1 MKKAIVLLSGGMDSV
16 TALALA
22 TKENEE
28 VYALSFNYGQR
39 HSKELACASWQAE
52 YFAVKDHVLIVLD
65 MRSISCSSLLD
76 KAIDI
81 PKEEIDS
88 IPNTVVPGR
97 NMIFLSFAAAYAET
111 IRAEKIYLGVS
122 QVDFSGYVDC
132 REPFVRAIEK
142 AINEG
147 ITWCAEGQGM
157 IKVIAPFMHMSKVD
171 EIKLGIMLGVD
182 YSKTWT
188 CYTESEHACG
198 ECPSCRLRLK
208 AFNEVGIID
217 PIIYKKNAS
226 RFLT

>member
-1 MKKAIVLLSGGMDSV
+1 MSKAVVLLSGGMDSV

-22 TKENEE
+22 AKENEE
-28 VYALSFNYGQR
+28 VYALSFDYGQR
-39 HSKELACASWQAE
+39 HSKELACARWQAE
-52 YFAVKDHVLIVLD
+52 YFAVKDHVLLELD
-65 MRSISCSSLLD
+65 MRPISGSSLLD
-76 KAIDI
+76 KAIAI
-81 PKEEIDS
+81 PDEEADC

-111 IRAEKIYLGVS
+111 KKAEKIYLGVS
-122 QVDFSGYVDC
+122 QLDYSGYVDC
-132 REPFVRAIEK
+132 RESFVRAMEK

-171 EIKLGIMLGVD
+171 ELKIGHELGVD

-188 CYTESEHACG
+188 CYKGDEQACG

-208 AFNEVGIID
+208 AFKEVGLID
-217 PIIYKKNAS
+217 PIIYKEEVCKC
-226 RFLT
+226 